1 MRRNEKIRERILCVL
16 RRICNIDNI
25 LGIYTNKERE
35 WERGR
40 ESLRQTKKE
49 RQRKTRDWERESK
62 R

>member
-16 RRICNIDNI
+16 RNICNIDNI
-25 LGIYTNKERE
+25 AMHTNKERE

-49 RQRKTRDWERESK
+49 RQRKTRDWER
-62 R
+62 